1 MSKKYCI
8 YKKSWGDVEAR
19 EYIDDLDDLDEAR
32 SYWYVSQAIDKYG
45 IEDTI

>member
-8 YKKSWGDVEAR
+8 YKKSWGDVEAW
-19 EYIDDLDDLDEAR
+19 EYIDDLDEAR